1 MIKKKGQTIRLD
13 TPNTTMVLRTDTA
26 EYLYYG
32 SRLVSGGDLAN
43 IPGSGRRFL
52 STFGAEDYS
61 EYSLLLQGAGGGF
74 AADFIFSKA
83 RVLAAKPELP
93 GFPLPMVRGRR
104 SNSNIRTAPRASPS
118 TCTSPPM
125 TTATSS
131 PSRRAWSTT
140 GAKRS
145 ASAAS

>member
-52 STFGAEDYS
+52 STWRRLCGRLYFFKGAR
-61 EYSLLLQGAGGGF
+61 
-74 AADFIFSKA
+74 A
-83 RVLAAKPELP
+83 R
-93 GFPLPMVRGRR
+93 RQ
-104 SNSNIRTAPRASPS
+104 T
-118 TCTSPPM
+118 
-125 TTATSS
+125 
-131 PSRRAWSTT
+131 
-140 GAKRS
+140 
-145 ASAAS
+145 

>member
-83 RVLAAKPELP
+83 
-93 GFPLPMVRGRR
+93 
-104 SNSNIRTAPRASPS
+104 NIRTAPRASPS

-131 PSRRAWSTT
+131 PRRRAWSTT
-140 GAKRS
+140 PAKRS